1 MPPPFM
7 KKPSQNSANSNPNP
21 IWETQQKS
29 GVRRGAASGVFPAPL
44 ERAVIVGDGGAHN
57 V

>member
-1 MPPPFM
+1 M